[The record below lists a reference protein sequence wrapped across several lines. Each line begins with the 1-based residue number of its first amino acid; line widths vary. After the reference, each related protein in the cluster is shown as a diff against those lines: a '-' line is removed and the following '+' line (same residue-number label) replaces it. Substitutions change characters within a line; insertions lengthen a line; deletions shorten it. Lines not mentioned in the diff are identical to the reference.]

1 MRDVAK
7 HAGVSLASVSRV
19 FNQEPTVAG
28 EIAVKVLRAA
38 EEIDYRPNRAA
49 SDLRRRDGRPSS
61 IGLLIQDVSNQF
73 SASLF
78 RAVENVA
85 HQANVS
91 VLCSNVDEDSER
103 ERELVDSL
111 LSRRISGLIL
121 VPAGQSQRYLQSEQQ
136 SGMPC
141 VFLDRPPTELDADC
155 VISDNQ
161 EGAHLGVLHLAE
173 HGHRRIAFIGEPG
186 AHEPARLRYR
196 GYERAMRSLDAEVD
210 PALVRRG
217 LQTEE
222 EARNAC
228 LELFAAKRPPTALF
242 TAHNRLTL
250 GAIRALRELGLEE
263 RVALVGFD
271 DFELFDLLSPA
282 ITVVAQD
289 PGLMGTLGAE
299 LLFRRIAGDDGPAR
313 REVVPVQLIERG
325 SGEIRAPRRRA
336 AAKAR

>member
-1 MRDVAK
+1 MRDVAR

-28 EIAVKVLRAA
+28 DIAAKVLQAA
-38 EEIDYRPNRAA
+38 NEIGYRPNRAA

-85 HQANVS
+85 HRANVS
-91 VLCSNVDEDSER
+91 VLCSNVDEDPER
-103 ERELVDSL
+103 ERELVDNL

-121 VPAGQSQRYLQSEQQ
+121 VPAGQSQGYLQGEQQ

-141 VFLDRPPTELDADC
+141 VFLDRPPANLDADC
-155 VISDNQ
+155 VISDNE
-161 EGAHLGVLHLAE
+161 EGARRGVSHLAE

-186 AHEPARLRYR
+186 THEPARLRYR
-196 GYERAMRSLDAEVD
+196 GYEQAMRSLGAEVD

-222 EARNAC
+222 EARRAC

-289 PGLMGTLGAE
+289 PGLIGTLGAE

-325 SGEIRAPRRRA
+325 SGEIRGPRRRA

>member
-19 FNQEPTVAG
+19 FNQEPTVAD
-28 EIAVKVLRAA
+28 EIAAKVLQAA
-38 EEIDYRPNRAA
+38 NEIGYRPNRAA

-85 HQANVS
+85 HRANVS
-91 VLCSNVDEDSER
+91 VLCSNVDEDPER

-121 VPAGQSQRYLQSEQQ
+121 VPAGQSQGYLHGEQQ
-136 SGMPC
+136 SGLPC
-141 VFLDRPPTELDADC
+141 VFLDRPPANLDADC
-155 VISDNQ
+155 VLSANE
-161 EGAHLGVLHLAE
+161 EGANLGVRHLAE
-173 HGHRRIAFIGEPG
+173 HGHRRIAFVGEPG
-186 AHEPARLRYR
+186 THEPARLRYR
-196 GYERAMRSLDAEVD
+196 GYEQAMASLDAEVD

-217 LQTEE
+217 LQTEA
-222 EARNAC
+222 EAHAAC

-289 PGLMGTLGAE
+289 PGMMGTLGAE
-299 LLFRRIAGDDGPAR
+299 LLFERIAGDDRPAR